1 MRSITIIL
9 IILISRAG
17 FFYGQ
22 QSFDNDL
29 LMLEKKIYAS
39 HSDSMRNEYYVEK
52 FNVYIL
58 NKNYSEDA
66 VKAAKRVDSD
76 LLRDSAMQCRFLWNS
91 ALVAHLNEEKYLASY
106 YIDRYRIVSGD
117 SSIQTFLLA
126 SIINNGFDSVAVS
139 NAVGNLNSF
148 DKKFGSLI
156 CMNKIYEYH
165 KKHKNLYTFASAIV
179 PGSGSMLNGNVGKG
193 FGSLVLS
200 SASAYGVYALLQN
213 NLCFNAVFLGTSVAL
228 KFYIGNIKL
237 TSKLVEEKELFKKN
251 ALAVDCKCVLNKLS
265 SEYPLEFR

>member
-39 HSDSMRNEYYVEK
+39 HSDMERNGYYLEK
-52 FNVYIL
+52 FNLYIS
-58 NKNYSEDA
+58 NKIYSADA
-66 VKAAKRVDSD
+66 VQAAKRVDSD
-76 LLRDSAMQCRFLWNS
+76 LLKDSTRQCSFLWNS
-91 ALVAHLNEEKYLASY
+91 AIISHLNEEKYLASY

-117 SSIQTFLLA
+117 SSIQTFLLT
-126 SIINNGFDSVAVS
+126 SVINNGFDSVAVS
-139 NAVGNLNSF
+139 NAVRNLNIY

-156 CMNKIYEYH
+156 CMNKIYEYNR
-165 KKHKNLYTFASAIV
+165 KHKILYSVASAIV
-179 PGSGSMLNGNVGKG
+179 PGSGSMLNGNIGKG
-193 FGSLVLS
+193 MSSLAFS

-213 NLCFNAVFLGTSVAL
+213 NLYLNAVFLGTGVAL

-251 ALAVDCKCVLNKLS
+251 ALAADCKCVLNNLS